1 MICTYKLLTFI
12 LMPFCVWSKKIV
24 TFIFKYNNGKIL
36 EPYMTLTKNDF
47 QKGAES
53 WYNLLTCVLMHLCV
67 HTGLICSRSIQNH
80 AFKGCLSLETM
91 KLWQLVLTRKL
102 FLMTLIIKLTLGNI
116 FIKMKNPPGGAIVT
130 K

>member
-53 WYNLLTCVLMHLCV
+53 WYNLLTFVLMHFVC
-67 HTGLICSRSIQNH
+67 LIRIYFQHNLLFFQIWYVIGKFLNRPILELFDKKKSKGAESWYNLLRIQYNGV
-80 AFKGCLSLETM
+80 F
-91 KLWQLVLTRKL
+91 LVSDQN
-102 FLMTLIIKLTLGNI
+102 LI
-116 FIKMKNPPGGAIVT
+116 
-130 K
+130 